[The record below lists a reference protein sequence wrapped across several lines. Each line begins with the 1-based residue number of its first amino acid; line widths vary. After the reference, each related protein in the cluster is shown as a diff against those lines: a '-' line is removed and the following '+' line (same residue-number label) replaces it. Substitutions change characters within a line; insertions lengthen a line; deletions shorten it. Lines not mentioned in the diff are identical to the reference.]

1 MELVTGQI
9 QPPRSDP
16 KNPFN
21 SLNKEVTLLKAVPLA
36 IKVMMIFILNQELI
50 ALGLKPRVDL
60 QTQRLWQCYRA
71 TDVPLEQGRGKFK
84 WAETPHHLAFLGSSV
99 FKVKGGDLQPGLS
112 AGSCINCGTN

>member
-21 SLNKEVTLLKAVPLA
+21 SSNKEVTLLKAVPLA
-36 IKVMMIFILNQELI
+36 MIIFILNQELI

-60 QTQRLWQCYRA
+60 QTRRLWQCYRA
-71 TDVPLEQGRGKFK
+71 TDAP
-84 WAETPHHLAFLGSSV
+84 
-99 FKVKGGDLQPGLS
+99 
-112 AGSCINCGTN
+112 

>member
-16 KNPFN
+16 ENLFN

-36 IKVMMIFILNQELI
+36 IKVMIIFILKQEVI

-60 QTQRLWQCYRA
+60 QTQRLWQCCSA
-71 TDVPLEQGRGKFK
+71 TDDP
-84 WAETPHHLAFLGSSV
+84 
-99 FKVKGGDLQPGLS
+99 
-112 AGSCINCGTN
+112 